1 MLTHQLVN
9 NAPYRFFHWYN
20 FDIIPVLGEV
30 ITGDREP
37 YEYLV
42 ESILQFPNQVRVDAS
57 VYTLLIN
64 IWQEKL
70 LQHITA
76 AGFHHAEYENL
87 TFGLVAIH
95 SAFKY

>member
-1 MLTHQLVN
+1 M
-9 NAPYRFFHWYN
+9 
-20 FDIIPVLGEV
+20 LGEV

-42 ESILQFPNQVRVDAS
+42 ESILQFPNQVRADAGWFI
-57 VYTLLIN
+57 LMIN
-64 IWQEKL
+64 PWQEKL
-70 LQHITA
+70 LQHITTT
-76 AGFHHAEYENL
+76 GFHHADYENL

>member
-1 MLTHQLVN
+1 M
-9 NAPYRFFHWYN
+9 
-20 FDIIPVLGEV
+20 

-42 ESILQFPNQVRVDAS
+42 ESILQFPNQVRPDAS
-57 VYTLLIN
+57 TLHALN
-64 IWQEKL
+64 IPCTQEKL
-70 LQHITA
+70 LQHIGG
-76 AGFHHAEYENL
+76 AGFHHTDYENL